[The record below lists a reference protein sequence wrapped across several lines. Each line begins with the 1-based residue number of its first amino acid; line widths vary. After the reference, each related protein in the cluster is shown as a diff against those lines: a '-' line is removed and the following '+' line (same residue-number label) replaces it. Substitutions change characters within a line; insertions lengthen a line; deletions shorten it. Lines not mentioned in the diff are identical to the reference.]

1 MPIGKIHVFDL
12 DGGENWP
19 AYVRLVE
26 QFILLNDIKDN
37 LRVATLVTHVGAPTY
52 RLMCDLCAP
61 DNPEKKTFTALV
73 ELVKNHLEP
82 KRSEIAERHVFR
94 QRRQGEGESINVY
107 LQKLKHL
114 ATYCNFGDQLEVN
127 LRDQFVSGLRSEE
140 IRSRLFAETTLDYKK
155 AVGLALALEAAEQH
169 AAKAVAPAALWAAA
183 GPAGLQADAGERVH
197 RVSVAKQASAA
208 GRDDGPPRRNGCW
221 RCGRDGHAP
230 HRCRYKSYVCEKCNV
245 KGHLKSVCDKKN
257 VNACRSGL
265 KYQNFIETDSSE
277 SGSEE
282 FQGLYAIEGETVQ
295 NVKDGP
301 YYCELI
307 VENQKVLFEI
317 DTGSKIS
324 AVSKTFY
331 DQHLSNI
338 PIEKDNIKLKSYTG
352 DAIIP
357 LGRVAV
363 RVSCAGAAHAIL
375 TLFIIENG
383 GPPLIG
389 RTWMREL
396 KLKSLNLFNLKDD
409 VDPVVLE
416 LKQEFPEVFSDKIGT
431 YKHKLTLYLTD
442 NTPIFCKSRALP
454 LALKMNLNA
463 YKTKV

>member
-1 MPIGKIHVFDL
+1 M
-12 DGGENWP
+12 
-19 AYVRLVE
+19 
-26 QFILLNDIKDN
+26 
-37 LRVATLVTHVGAPTY
+37 
-52 RLMCDLCAP
+52 
-61 DNPEKKTFTALV
+61 
-73 ELVKNHLEP
+73 
-82 KRSEIAERHVFR
+82 
-94 QRRQGEGESINVY
+94 
-107 LQKLKHL
+107 
-114 ATYCNFGDQLEVN
+114 N

-183 GPAGLQADAGERVH
+183 GPTGLQADAGERVH

>member
-52 RLMCDLCAP
+52 RLMCDLSAP
-61 DNPEKKTFTALV
+61 DNPENKTFTALV

-94 QRRQGEGESINVY
+94 QRRQGEGESINVF

-208 GRDDGPPRRNGCW
+208 GRDDGPPRRDGCW
-221 RCGRDGHAP
+221 RCGREGHAP
-230 HRCRYKSYVCEKCNV
+230 HRCRYKSYVCEKCKI

-257 VNACRSGL
+257 VNVCRSGL

-282 FQGLYAIEGETVQ
+282 FQGLYVIEGETVQ

-324 AVSKTFY
+324 AVT
-331 DQHLSNI
+331 Q
-338 PIEKDNIKLKSYTG
+338 
-352 DAIIP
+352 
-357 LGRVAV
+357 
-363 RVSCAGAAHAIL
+363 
-375 TLFIIENG
+375 
-383 GPPLIG
+383 
-389 RTWMREL
+389 
-396 KLKSLNLFNLKDD
+396 
-409 VDPVVLE
+409 
-416 LKQEFPEVFSDKIGT
+416 
-431 YKHKLTLYLTD
+431 
-442 NTPIFCKSRALP
+442 
-454 LALKMNLNA
+454 
-463 YKTKV
+463 